1 MINRM
6 ELLRLVER
14 DAKLDS
20 ETIAAML
27 GESVESVNE
36 ELRSLT
42 DEKII
47 LGTKTEINWEKTELE
62 SVVAMIEV
70 RITPVRNKGYNH
82 IANFISKYDK
92 VKACYLM
99 SGGFDLMIIYED
111 KNLKDVSSFVS
122 DRIAPLDGVL
132 STTTHFVLKKYKDN
146 GILFEDSS
154 NDDRQAI
161 IL

>member
-1 MINRM
+1 MLDRM

-14 DAKLDS
+14 DAKLNS
-20 ETIAAML
+20 KEIAVML
-27 GESVESVNE
+27 GASVEEVE
-36 ELRSLT
+36 KELDFLVK
-42 DEKII
+42 EKII
-47 LGTKTEINWEKTELE
+47 LGAKTEINWEKTDLE

-70 RITPVRNKGYNH
+70 RITPIRNKGYNH
-82 IANFISKYDK
+82 IANLISKYDK

-111 KNLKDVSSFVS
+111 KNLKAVSSFVS
-122 DRIAPLDGVL
+122 DRIAPLEGVL

>member
-1 MINRM
+1 MINRI
-6 ELLRLVER
+6 ELLRLVEK
-14 DAKLDS
+14 DAKLTSDRIAVMLDS
-20 ETIAAML
+20 T
-27 GESVESVNE
+27 VEEVE
-36 ELRSLT
+36 AELKVLC
-42 DEKII
+42 DEKVI
-47 LGTKTEINWEKTELE
+47 LGTKTEINWEKTDLE

-82 IANFISKYDK
+82 IASFISKYEK